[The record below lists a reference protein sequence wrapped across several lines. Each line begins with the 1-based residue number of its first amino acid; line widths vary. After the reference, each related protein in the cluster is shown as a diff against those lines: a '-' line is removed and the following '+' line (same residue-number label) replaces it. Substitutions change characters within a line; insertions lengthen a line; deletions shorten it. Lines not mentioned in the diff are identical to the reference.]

1 MAKII
6 ELEKDKVSFIKSL
19 RRFFQSGKLNFLIGS
34 GASVPAINPGGNI
47 ETELTTLYKGLP
59 QQETE
64 YNKKLYSFLSG
75 IQSVQ
80 NALIDELF
88 EQEKIK
94 QTIEYYKK
102 FIDNLTR
109 LLLLR
114 NNNLMPK
121 RINIF
126 STNYDMFVEKACEY
140 VSPLHVND
148 GFERRCS
155 LSPHNAHFS
164 SHTFSQSL
172 QNMGDYY
179 KSEIPTINI
188 LKIHGSLS
196 WHPDTKNTDLLVFSN
211 KKIPDLSD
219 IEKNNIDKL
228 KEYNDNFKSIILPN
242 PGKLE
247 NTVLVRTYYDL
258 LRIYSNELDKENSV
272 LFVFGFSFNDE
283 HIFEI
288 TKRSLKN
295 PSLEIVIFAFNDSAK
310 EDLARK
316 FSDFSNVSIV
326 FKSDNGKLNFEA
338 LNNILSEIK
347 TFEANNG

>member
-126 STNYDMFVEKACEY
+126 STN
-140 VSPLHVND
+140 
-148 GFERRCS
+148 
-155 LSPHNAHFS
+155 
-164 SHTFSQSL
+164 
-172 QNMGDYY
+172 
-179 KSEIPTINI
+179 
-188 LKIHGSLS
+188 
-196 WHPDTKNTDLLVFSN
+196 
-211 KKIPDLSD
+211 
-219 IEKNNIDKL
+219 
-228 KEYNDNFKSIILPN
+228 
-242 PGKLE
+242 
-247 NTVLVRTYYDL
+247 
-258 LRIYSNELDKENSV
+258 
-272 LFVFGFSFNDE
+272 
-283 HIFEI
+283 
-288 TKRSLKN
+288 
-295 PSLEIVIFAFNDSAK
+295 
-310 EDLARK
+310 
-316 FSDFSNVSIV
+316 
-326 FKSDNGKLNFEA
+326 
-338 LNNILSEIK
+338 
-347 TFEANNG
+347 

>member
-1 MAKII
+1 MAKILNI
-6 ELEKDKVSFIKSL
+6 ETDKEIFIKSL

-34 GASVPAINPGGNI
+34 GASFPAIKPGGNI
-47 ETELTTLYKGLP
+47 EKELTDLYKELP

-64 YNKKLYSFLSG
+64 YNKKLYSFLKG
-75 IQSVQ
+75 IQSSQ
-80 NALIDELF
+80 NALIDEQL
-88 EQEKIK
+88 EQENIK

-155 LSPHNAHFS
+155 LSPHKTHFS
-164 SHTFSQSL
+164 SHTFSHSL

-196 WHPDTKNTDLLVFSN
+196 WHPDTENTDSLVFSN
-211 KKIPDLSD
+211 NKIPNLSIAEED
-219 IEKNNIDKL
+219 NIDKL

-326 FKSDNGKLNFEA
+326 FKSDNGELNFEA